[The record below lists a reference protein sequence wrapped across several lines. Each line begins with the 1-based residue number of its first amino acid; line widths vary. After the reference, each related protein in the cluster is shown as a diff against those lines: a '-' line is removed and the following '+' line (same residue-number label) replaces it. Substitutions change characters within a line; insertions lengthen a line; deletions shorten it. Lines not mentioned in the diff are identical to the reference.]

1 VLCQHSIVIRRKA
14 RNNFLELFS
23 APVGMGV
30 SHSLHSRFGGFFRH
44 IENRLDVETMQ
55 AKQDLEAHFSSVQ
68 RICDEIALPSISPRI
83 KYALQRRLNLATQ
96 LEILRAPANG
106 TTSPHMK
113 LKAWEELKVLSFTRA
128 AAAVLSLT
136 IVNLQMRVMLNVLS
150 RQLYLEHALSGTPGR
165 EGLPS
170 LSVDAQEAFLGLVET
185 GFASTGVGEM
195 LSVVERV
202 VGGKVADL
210 QLAKSL
216 DAVELRE
223 LLESIRSELL
233 PEIIEGKWIPDT
245 NRETGD
251 DSTPSTSG
259 TPKTAGPEAYR
270 SSTEMHIVGGNPWES
285 CLLSHGDAVV
295 KAAISREKMASSSVD
310 CTSKLDD
317 EPAFNFETEQIIC
330 MILEVRTTFRNE
342 SFKET
347 LVAALN
353 DAWNRMTLEVT
364 EELRS
369 SAVGETI
376 AVSKLVPVMSNVSGE
391 LLASPEVLWELVAA
405 SHEVET
411 FIRNIW

>member
-1 VLCQHSIVIRRKA
+1 
-14 RNNFLELFS
+14 
-23 APVGMGV
+23 MGV
-30 SHSLHSRFGGFFRH
+30 SHSLHSQFGGFFRH

-55 AKQDLEAHFSSVQ
+55 AKHDLEAHFSSVQ

-83 KYALQRRLNLATQ
+83 KYALQSRLNLATQ

-128 AAAVLSLT
+128 AAAALSLT
-136 IVNLQMRVMLNVLS
+136 IVNLQMRVMMNVLS

-185 GFASTGVGEM
+185 GFASTGIGEM
-195 LSVVERV
+195 ISVVKRV
-202 VGGKVADL
+202 VGCKVADL

-216 DAVELRE
+216 DALELRE

-233 PEIIEGKWIPDT
+233 PEIIEGKWIPET

-251 DSTPSTSG
+251 DSTPTTSG
-259 TPKTAGPEAYR
+259 ISKIAGPEACL
-270 SSTEMHIVGGNPWES
+270 SSTEMHFVGGNPWAS
-285 CLLSHGDAVV
+285 CLLSHEDAVV
-295 KAAISREKMASSSVD
+295 KVAISREKTASSSID

-317 EPAFNFETEQIIC
+317 EPALNFETEQIIC
-330 MILEVRTTFRNE
+330 MILEVRATFRNE

-347 LVAALN
+347 LVAAVN
-353 DAWNRMTLEVT
+353 DVWDGMTLKVIKEF
-364 EELRS
+364 RG
-369 SAVGETI
+369 SAAGETI
-376 AVSKLVPVMSNVSGE
+376 AVSKLVPAMSNVSGE
-391 LLASPEVLWELVAA
+391 LLASPEVLWELVSD
-405 SHEVET
+405 SHEVQT
-411 FIRNIW
+411 FIRNVW

>member
-1 VLCQHSIVIRRKA
+1 
-14 RNNFLELFS
+14 
-23 APVGMGV
+23 
-30 SHSLHSRFGGFFRH
+30 
-44 IENRLDVETMQ
+44 MQ
-55 AKQDLEAHFSSVQ
+55 AKHDLEAHFSSVQ

-83 KYALQRRLNLATQ
+83 KYALQSRLNLATQ

-128 AAAVLSLT
+128 AAATLSLT

-185 GFASTGVGEM
+185 GFASTGIGEM
-195 LSVVERV
+195 ISVVKRV
-202 VGGKVADL
+202 VGCKVADL

-216 DAVELRE
+216 DALELRE

-233 PEIIEGKWIPDT
+233 PEIIEGKWIPDA

-259 TPKTAGPEAYR
+259 TSKIAGPEACR
-270 SSTEMHIVGGNPWES
+270 SSTEMHFVGGNPWAS
-285 CLLSHGDAVV
+285 CLLSHEDAVV
-295 KAAISREKMASSSVD
+295 KAAISREKMASSSID
-310 CTSKLDD
+310 CTLKLDD
-317 EPAFNFETEQIIC
+317 EPALNFETEQIIC
-330 MILEVRTTFRNE
+330 MILEVRATFRNE

-347 LVAALN
+347 LVAAVN
-353 DAWNRMTLEVT
+353 DVWDGMTLKVIKEF
-364 EELRS
+364 RG
-369 SAVGETI
+369 SAAGETI
-376 AVSKLVPVMSNVSGE
+376 AVSKLVPAVSNVSGE
-391 LLASPEVLWELVAA
+391 LLASPEVLWELVSD
-405 SHEVET
+405 SHEVQT